1 MYGSFSN
8 TLAARTAER
17 DFCCAKTV
25 LVSAEI
31 VLFIGPYIAR
41 QIP

>member
-1 MYGSFSN
+1 MAVSVQN

-17 DFCCAKTV
+17 DFCCAKTI
-25 LVSAEI
+25 LVAAEI
-31 VLFIGPYIAR
+31 VLFIDPYIAR